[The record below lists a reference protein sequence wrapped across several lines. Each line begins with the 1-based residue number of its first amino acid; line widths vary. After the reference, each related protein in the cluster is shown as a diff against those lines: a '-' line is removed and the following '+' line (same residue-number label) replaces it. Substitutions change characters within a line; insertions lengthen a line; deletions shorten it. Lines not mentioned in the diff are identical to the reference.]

1 MRTILLAVA
10 LATAA
15 VPAHAQKPANPDA
28 NTPAVTTPST
38 PKNPNAPVEGAN
50 SFTEGQARARIE
62 KEGFT
67 NVTDLTKDA
76 KGVWRGT
83 ATKGGKKA
91 KVSVDFQGNVT
102 AN

>member
-1 MRTILLAVA
+1 MRTLLLAATIVFAGSVA
-10 LATAA
+10 Y
-15 VPAHAQKPANPDA
+15 AQQANPSA

-50 SFTEGQARARIE
+50 SFTEGQAQARIE
-62 KEGFT
+62 QEGYT
-67 NVTDLTKDA
+67 NVSGLTKDD

-83 ATKGGKKA
+83 ATKSGKTVN
-91 KVSVDFQGNVT
+91 VSLDFQGNVT

>member
-1 MRTILLAVA
+1 MRTVLLAAA
-10 LATAA
+10 LALAATA
-15 VPAHAQKPANPDA
+15 AHAQKPANPDA

-62 KEGFT
+62 KEGYSK
-67 NVTDLTKDA
+67 VGGLKMDA

-83 ATKGGKKA
+83 ATKGGKQVR
-91 KVSVDFQGNVT
+91 VSVDFQGNVT